1 MYVKKC
7 LSHAEKQLWKWDAET
22 FEAPKTMT
30 KSQAEKKFIAIMKP
44 YWLKGIERE
53 SWTKTLTQTILSHIR

>member
-1 MYVKKC
+1 MTLVR
-7 LSHAEKQLWKWDAET
+7 QLWKWDAET

-44 YWLKGIERE
+44 YWLKALKE
-53 SWTKTLTQTILSHIR
+53 SRGPKLSHKQYLATLR